1 MGTSIMSIGVLEEIA
16 AGRLMG
22 MPRLSVHQFE
32 RFIESGVLPHEVR
45 CELLDG
51 FVVVKN
57 RGATGEDST
66 NNGARHAV
74 VVNALSGEL
83 NSTLDGVNYSVRNQ
97 APLSFHEYTQLA
109 PDLVIIRGRGV
120 DYLPK
125 FPGTSEVALLIEVA
139 DCSLEADRG
148 KKLEQYARQAVPVY
162 WIVNLRENQI
172 EIYTAPN
179 TEQGEYTLCRIF
191 REHETVEISIPDRE
205 TIVLSVRTIL
215 DGTL

>member
-1 MGTSIMSIGVLEEIA
+1 MGASIMSIGVLEEII
-16 AGRLMG
+16 AGRITG
-22 MPRLSVHQFE
+22 MPRLDVDQFE
-32 RFIESGVLPHEVR
+32 RFSESGVLRPEIR

-51 FVVVKN
+51 YVVVKN

-83 NSTLDGVNYSVRNQ
+83 NSTLDGVSYSVRNQ

-125 FPGTSEVALLIEVA
+125 FPGTSAVALLIEVA
-139 DCSLEADRG
+139 DC
-148 KKLEQYARQAVPVY
+148 

-172 EIYTAPN
+172 EIYTQPN
-179 TEQGEYTLCRIF
+179 TIQGDYTQCRIF
-191 REHETVEISIPDRE
+191 LEHETVEISIPDRE
-205 TIVLSVRTIL
+205 SISLSVRTIL